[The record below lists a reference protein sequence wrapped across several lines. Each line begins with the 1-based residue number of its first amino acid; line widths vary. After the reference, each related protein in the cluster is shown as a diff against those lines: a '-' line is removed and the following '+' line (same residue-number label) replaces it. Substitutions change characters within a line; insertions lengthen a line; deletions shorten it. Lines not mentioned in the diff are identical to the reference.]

1 MSKVRTSPAGG
12 GEQGIRIGELSRRAG
27 IPTAT
32 LRAWER
38 RYGLPSPPRGESG
51 YRLYG
56 EEDELALLRM
66 KSLIAE
72 GLAPA
77 QAAGRARA
85 ESIAVGPGESPSE
98 IPVAALRGELA
109 AALGAFDDR
118 RADALLDR
126 AVAVLST
133 EALLEEVLLPVLR
146 DLERNTIGQEHFAS
160 NLIRGRLLGLARG
173 WGGGEGRRALLACPS
188 GEFHDIGLIAF
199 GLALR
204 ERGWRIAFLG
214 GDTPVDTLSAAA
226 ESMHPEAIVLFSIHS
241 APFEDAEGDLAA
253 LASEYRL
260 ILSGPGAGARL
271 CERIGA
277 GRLTGGPV
285 EEASEVAAPR

>member
-1 MSKVRTSPAGG
+1 MSKVRTRPAE
-12 GEQGIRIGELSRRAG
+12 GEAEGIRIGELSRRAG

-66 KSLIAE
+66 KALIGE

-77 QAAGRARA
+77 QAARRARA
-85 ESIAVGPGESPSE
+85 ETLAAGPSPAPLE
-98 IPVAALRGELA
+98 APIDGLRDELA
-109 AALGAFDDR
+109 AALAAFDDR

-146 DLERNTIGQEHFAS
+146 DLERNTVGQEHFAS
-160 NLIRGRLLGLARG
+160 NLIRGRLLALARG

-204 ERGWRIAFLG
+204 EHGWRIAFLG
-214 GDTPVDTLSAAA
+214 GDTPVDTLRAAA
-226 ESMHPEAIVLFSIHS
+226 DAMRPEAVVLFSIH
-241 APFEDAEGDLAA
+241 AEPFEDAEGDLAA
-253 LASEYRL
+253 LAGEYRL
-260 ILSGPGAGARL
+260 ILSGPGAGAEL

-277 GRLTGGPV
+277 ARLARGPV
-285 EEASEVAAPR
+285 EGAEEIAAPR